1 MTAPTRGRRPR
12 SAAPARTARPRTQ
25 GRAATAP
32 AGPRFRRQLPEERR
46 RALILATIACLKRYG
61 HEGLSVRTISAAAG
75 VSAGLINHHF
85 PNKDQLVAAA
95 YRYFNNELV
104 GAMLA
109 AVASAADSPRA
120 RLQAFLNA
128 SFSPPNLDADVL
140 AVWVVFWGLY
150 RHSRLIQRVHHETH
164 EDYVRLVRS
173 MLAELMQEA
182 RSKEARAARA
192 DLRLAAIGLTALVDG
207 LWLEW
212 CLEPGT
218 FRPADAI
225 ALCEAWVESLTQHPR
240 GSALE

>member
-1 MTAPTRGRRPR
+1 MTAPPRVQRPPAGTPR
-12 SAAPARTARPRTQ
+12 STARSRT
-25 GRAATAP
+25 RATPATQP

-46 RALILATIACLKRYG
+46 RALILATIECLKRFG
-61 HEGLSVRTISAAAG
+61 HEGLSLRTISAAAG

-85 PNKDQLVAAA
+85 PNKDELVAAA
-95 YRYFNNELV
+95 YRYFNGELV
-104 GAMLA
+104 AGMLA

-120 RLQAFLNA
+120 RLQAFLHA

-173 MLAELMQEA
+173 MLADLMREA
-182 RSKEARAARA
+182 RSKGPRTSRA

-218 FRPADAI
+218 FRPAAAV
-225 ALCEAWVESLTQHPR
+225 ALCEAWVGSLTQR
-240 GSALE
+240 RSALE